1 MPIEAASIVEDR
13 RLSFAGD
20 ILWLGIAAGACAL
33 IVGIVCWSFSA
44 ERSPGAGSG
53 RPNAAATP
61 ETSAGSAA
69 VAPSPTFGIN
79 RIPTPGPSS
88 TMANASS
95 GGVLTSSIVMP
106 TEPARVKS
114 SPQDPLADQLQ
125 TPALAKQDGL
135 SLPPSEPQPAQS
147 ASASPAAHPFGP
159 PRPQQRHQRPRP
171 PAPRANGELVPW

>member
-33 IVGIVCWSFSA
+33 IVGIVCWSFSV
-44 ERSPGAGSG
+44 ELSTGAGSG

-88 TMANASS
+88 TIGECVERWRTDELDHGADGAGRSQ
-95 GGVLTSSIVMP
+95 IVAP
-106 TEPARVKS
+106 
-114 SPQDPLADQLQ
+114 
-125 TPALAKQDGL
+125 
-135 SLPPSEPQPAQS
+135 
-147 ASASPAAHPFGP
+147 GP
-159 PRPQQRHQRPRP
+159 PCRSAANSGTRKTGRVV
-171 PAPRANGELVPW
+171 PAS